1 MPATLKSA
9 STTMSNPVT
18 SGLSSSSTSS
28 DDISSSSISSSS
40 SAMTT
45 TTTLTSANIV
55 NRINAVPPTQMVSAL
70 PPHKTIGDLLVM
82 SQMSAA
88 SGNSIDGIGNSLRG
102 GAAAGSALGGTGDTE
117 IHKSHNLSAPSSIG
131 GDESLL
137 AADNNLLEDFH
148 KSSMYFGTP
157 NSTVI
162 TTQAGATAFLPCTI
176 HFLHGEGV
184 VSTY

>member
-1 MPATLKSA
+1 MMPATMKSA
-9 STTMSNPVT
+9 STTMSNPVMVNR
-18 SGLSSSSTSS
+18 GLSSE
-28 DDISSSSISSSS
+28 SSSS
-40 SAMTT
+40 SSDSGISSSRTM
-45 TTTLTSANIV
+45 TTLTSTNIV
-55 NRINAVPPTQMVSAL
+55 NRINPIPPAQMVSIL
-70 PPHKTIGDLLVM
+70 PQKTIGDLLVM
-82 SQMSAA
+82 SQLNAA
-88 SGNSIDGIGNSLRG
+88 SGNSIS
-102 GAAAGSALGGTGDTE
+102 GSALGANSHTE

-131 GDESLL
+131 GDESVL

-162 TTQAGATAFLPCTI
+162 TTQAGATAYLPCTI